1 MSEHKNPMEIYK
13 HLQGSNCRECSEP
26 TCLAFAAAVFKGQKR
41 IDQCPYVDAR
51 IVEQFGEKMKAENT
65 AEIENEK
72 KFEELKKR
80 IQAIDLPAIAE
91 KLGGRF
97 EGNKLKLKV
106 LGKDFCID
114 TNGNL
119 SSEIHIHR
127 WITIPFLDYIVNGAG
142 KSPTGRWVPLRELPN
157 GRTWENFFNHRAE
170 IPLKKIADNYT
181 ELFRDMIHIF
191 NGKKIE
197 RMFESDISLVLFPLP
212 KFPMLINYWKPEDGL
227 GSSLNIFFDD
237 TAEDN
242 LSIESIY
249 SLGTGIVVMFEKIVL
264 RHGIRVE

>member
-1 MSEHKNPMEIYK
+1 MAENRSPMEIYK
-13 HLQGSNCRECSEP
+13 LLQGSNCRECSEP

-41 IDQCPYVDAR
+41 IDQCPYVDDQ
-51 IVEQFGEKMKAENT
+51 IVEQFGGEMKVDNT
-65 AEIENEK
+65 AEIEIEK
-72 KFEELKKR
+72 KFKELKNR
-80 IQAIDLPAIAE
+80 IQTIDLPSIAE

-97 EGNKLKLKV
+97 EDNKLKLKV

-114 TNGNL
+114 ANGNL

-127 WITIPFLDYIVNGAG
+127 WITMPFLDYIVNGAG
-142 KSPTGRWVPLRELPN
+142 KSPTGRWVSLRELPN
-157 GRTWENFFNHRAE
+157 GKTWENFFNHRAE

-181 ELFRDMIHIF
+181 ELFRDMIHVF
-191 NGKKIE
+191 NGKKVE
-197 RMFESDISLVLFPLP
+197 RMLESDISLVLLPLP
-212 KFPMLINYWKPEDGL
+212 KFPILINYWEPGDGL

-249 SLGTGIVVMFEKIVL
+249 SLGTGIAVMFEKIAQ
-264 RHGIRVE
+264 RHGVRVE